1 MVDFSQAEI
10 GAIHE
15 AFPNSRIS
23 LCDFHRLQAW
33 NRWLR
38 RRENNVEHPNNA
50 LDLMKQVA
58 KSQSE
63 ERFEKA
69 KEDFVNSVRWKNEK
83 LQNYCETVRL
93 PVKEPWVAF
102 YRLGFD
108 VVLSTNNG
116 IEAQNKVLKT
126 QYTKSASG
134 KRSLTSL
141 INLQQSTSQ

>member
-1 MVDFSQAEI
+1 
-10 GAIHE
+10 
-15 AFPNSRIS
+15 
-23 LCDFHRLQAW
+23 
-33 NRWLR
+33 
-38 RRENNVEHPNNA
+38 
-50 LDLMKQVA
+50 MKQVA

-141 INLQQSTSQ
+141 INVLVFNNLPHNEKKVSSSNHARCVLMFRRAVS